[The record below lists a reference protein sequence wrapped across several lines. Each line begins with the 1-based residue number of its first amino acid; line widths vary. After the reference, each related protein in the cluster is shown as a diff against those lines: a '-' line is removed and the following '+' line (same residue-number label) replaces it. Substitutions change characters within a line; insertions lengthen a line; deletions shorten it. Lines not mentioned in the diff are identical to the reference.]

1 MASFDSIII
10 GEDWISEHFF
20 TTDSRK
26 ESFNKEV
33 RNARKEWKDDSF
45 DIPPFSTFESG
56 LGELL
61 DKVATTDRTD
71 RNAARELNAIV
82 RKALGY
88 PPQLPETV
96 GYRADIEITA
106 PNSAFAPNGEVLL
119 LEAYPLNTIEDFFDE
134 NTGQL
139 LDPIVVD
146 GEEVANTTK
155 ALSELYRMNEPP
167 QFIVVF
173 AGSWVVITE
182 AERWTEG
189 RYLAINL
196 QLVAERKDSKVAG
209 EMEHAYACLR
219 QEAFFPSYADGEIWW
234 NRVLEES
241 RKHTVGVSEDLRRGI
256 RESVE
261 IIANDVVQR
270 RTATGLDNH
279 TLDANELAKQSLRFL
294 YRILFIL
301 FAEASPELE
310 VLPTGAPEYDE
321 GYGLD
326 RLRELTLVELTSP
339 NSKNGTHIYQSL
351 ALLFKLVDQ
360 GHTPAHQADELDNP
374 GLEFNS
380 LRADLFSPD
389 ATALIDEVQLGNQAA
404 QRVLQNLLLTDPN
417 SKNQDRGFI
426 SYAELGINQLGSV
439 YEGLMS
445 YSGFLAEEDLYEV
458 APGGDATHGSWVVPV
473 TQAESIDE
481 KDFVTKTD
489 PTTGETKPVLH
500 PKGAFVYRLSNR
512 ERQRSASY
520 YSPEVLTRFVVSQSL
535 AELLDQNDTHT
546 SADEILNFTVCEPAL
561 GSGAFAIEAVRQ
573 LANEYL
579 KRKQE
584 ELGKIIPAEEY
595 PVELQ
600 KVKAHIALHQV
611 YGVDLNATAVE
622 LAEISLWLD
631 TMFSGLQAPWFG
643 LHLRRGNSLLGAR
656 HEVYNKKS
664 LKSKN
669 WTKYPGIATAIT
681 EPVQEGQVYHFLL
694 PRADWAAVVDH
705 KEAKA
710 LAKEE
715 CAELRKWRNSMLR
728 NPSAKNLKRLHN
740 LSKRVDILWHHTL
753 LRLQI
758 AEREIHRD
766 IDIWG
771 QPKTTHTTSISREQV
786 EETLGNP
793 DSAYQRLRLVMD
805 TWMAFSFWPTTA
817 DSSIL
822 PTFEEWIDFLESALG
837 NSGSKRNKDEDQID
851 LFTATDWNALNEF
864 EELDHTFSGALSRE
878 QLNEKY
884 PWLLVTQ
891 KLAQREGFFHWE
903 LDFASVFDKGGFDL
917 QIGNPPW
924 VRPFWDEGGTL
935 AELDAWWQLN
945 KRAPVAQKNK
955 RKAELLED
963 DENFS
968 YYMGEVASNAGLVAA
983 TKAPADYPLLSKLQA
998 DLYRCFMTKTWH
1010 NAAPTGAIG
1019 LIHPDSHFN
1028 EKRATGLRNATYKRL
1043 RRHFHF
1049 INELK
1054 LFEVHNETSFG
1065 VHIYGAPQSPN
1076 FIQLT
1081 HLYHPETAER
1091 SFKHDGT
1098 GPLPGIKDPDG
1109 NWDLRPHKKRI
1120 THVDL
1125 DTLKVWA
1132 SLTEDE
1138 NTPPNEAR
1146 MLYLVTDEIEH
1157 VADKLSHN
1165 RRLRDI
1171 DYQWTRGWDETGG
1184 KKEGYFHRESIV
1196 PNSLDE
1202 LIILGPHFTINQPFF
1217 KSSNP
1222 TMKSNKDYT
1231 ELNLEELPENF
1242 IPRTN
1247 YALSISKDEADKFYP
1262 KWIDPNT
1269 KEGVPSTNFY
1279 SLVWRE
1285 MVGPSAFR
1293 TFQSAI
1299 LAPGIRHPHSVIT
1312 AIFSSQKI
1320 LTLTAGI
1327 WSSIC
1332 IDFIFKI
1339 ASASHA
1345 NDAFIKLLPVV
1356 TKHRLQAEMILRVLR
1371 LNSLTAAY
1379 KDLWDDLFDPTWLN
1393 DGWVPEITTNRRN
1406 RSPIGEVE
1414 PNWNMATPLRIDQ
1427 DRRQAQ
1433 VEIDAIAAI
1442 MLGLDADDLEA
1453 IYLTQFPVLKQN
1465 YEDKTVFD
1473 PHGRQLEWEDA
1484 KPYINDGEPLP
1495 EGYATVDRVRDMRLA
1510 YNHFMNI
1517 LKERE
1522 AGDH

>member
-33 RNARKEWKDDSF
+33 RNARKEWTDDSF

-56 LGELL
+56 LSDLL
-61 DKVATTDRTD
+61 DTVPTTDRTD

-82 RKALGY
+82 RKALDY
-88 PPQLPETV
+88 PPQLPETT
-96 GYRADIEITA
+96 GHRADIEISA
-106 PNSAFAPNGEVLL
+106 PNSTFAPNGEVLL
-119 LEAYPLNTIEDFFDE
+119 LEAYPLNTIEDLFDE
-134 NTGQL
+134 TTGQL

-146 GEEVANTTK
+146 GEEVATTTK

-173 AGSWVVITE
+173 AGSWVVVTE
-182 AERWTEG
+182 AERWAEG
-189 RYLAINL
+189 RYLAVNL

-234 NRVLEES
+234 HKVLEES

-270 RTATGLDNH
+270 RTAAGLDNH

-351 ALLFKLVDQ
+351 ALLFTLVDQ

-380 LRADLFSPD
+380 LRADLFSPQ
-389 ATALIDEVQLGNQAA
+389 ATALIDDVQLGNHAA
-404 QRVLQNLLLTDPN
+404 QRVLQNLLLTDPT

-458 APGGDATHGSWVVPV
+458 APGGDATNGSWVVPV

-489 PTTGETKPVLH
+489 PNTGETKPVLH
-500 PKGAFVYRLSNR
+500 PTGAFVYRLSNR

-535 AELLDQNDTHT
+535 AELLDRNDTHA

-573 LANEYL
+573 LATEYL

-584 ELGKIIPAEEY
+584 ELGEIIPAEEY

-622 LAEISLWLD
+622 LAEISLWLE
-631 TMFSGLQAPWFG
+631 TMFSGLRAPWFG

-656 HEVYNKKS
+656 HEVYTKKS

-669 WTKYPGIATAIT
+669 WTKYPGIATPIT

-694 PRADWAAVVDH
+694 PRADWAAVSVLD
-705 KEAKA
+705 EAQA
-710 LAKEE
+710 LAEEE
-715 CAELRKWRNSMLR
+715 CTKLAKWRNSMLR
-728 NPSAKNLKRLHN
+728 NPSATNLKRLHS

-758 AEREIHRD
+758 AEREIHRE

-771 QPKTTHTTSISREQV
+771 QPQTTHTTSISREQV

-822 PTFEEWIDFLESALG
+822 PTVEEWVDFLESTLG
-837 NSGSKRNKDEDQID
+837 NSGSKRNRDEDQID

-864 EELDHTFSGALSRE
+864 EELDHAFSGALSRE

-945 KRAPVAQKNK
+945 QRAPVAQKNR
-955 RKAELLED
+955 RKAELLEND
-963 DENFS
+963 KNFS

-1010 NAAPTGAIG
+1010 NAAPTGVIG

-1028 EKRATGLRNATYKRL
+1028 EKRATGLRSATYKRL

-1054 LFEVHNETSFG
+1054 LFEIDHHTNFCVH
-1065 VHIYGAPQSPN
+1065 VYCAPQSPD

-1081 HLYHPETAER
+1081 HLYHPDTAER
-1091 SFKHDGT
+1091 SFKHDGA

-1125 DTLKVWA
+1125 DTLQVWA

-1138 NTPPNEAR
+1138 NTSPDEAR
-1146 MLYLVTDEIEH
+1146 MLYFVTDAIEH
-1157 VADKLSHN
+1157 VAEKLSLNH
-1165 RRLRDI
+1165 RLREI
-1171 DYQWTRGWDETGG
+1171 GYQLTSGWHETGG
-1184 KKEGYFHRESIV
+1184 KKAGYFHRESII

-1217 KSSNP
+1217 RTSNP
-1222 TMKSNKDYT
+1222 TMKHNQDYT
-1231 ELNLEELPENF
+1231 ELNLEELPADF

-1247 YALSISKDEADKFYP
+1247 YALSISKEEVLELYP
-1262 KWIDPNT
+1262 KWVDSNT
-1269 KEGVPSTNFY
+1269 QQKVPSNKFY
-1279 SLVWRE
+1279 TVAWRN
-1285 MVGPSAFR
+1285 MLSPSVYR
-1293 TFQSAI
+1293 TFQPT
-1299 LAPGIRHPHSVIT
+1299 LFAPGILHPNGV
-1312 AIFSSQKI
+1312 
-1320 LTLTAGI
+1320 LTAMFNNVATLPLILGL
-1327 WSSIC
+1327 WSSLA

-1339 ASASHA
+1339 TQTALAKKEIM
-1345 NDAFIKLLPVV
+1345 DLIPVV
-1356 TKHRLQAEMILRVLR
+1356 ENHLLADEMRLRVMR
-1371 LNSLTAAY
+1371 LNCLTTAY
-1379 KDLWDDLFDPTWLN
+1379 EELWTRLYVDNWTKDSWVSGITNNRYQRPLLN
-1393 DGWVPEITTNRRN
+1393 D
-1406 RSPIGEVE
+1406 VE
-1414 PNWNMATPLRIDQ
+1414 PNWNMSTPLRLAQ